1 MAKPTAPTGDFKL
14 KNITYGEDGL
24 YTVMTDSEFKLG
36 KNNVGEVE
44 TPLGSTPDAQKEN
57 YLFQYL
63 TAQILYL
70 SQMVDYLVS
79 KVDGGA

>member
-1 MAKPTAPTGDFKL
+1 MTKPTAPTGDFQL
-14 KNITYGEDGL
+14 KDIIYGQDGL

-63 TAQILYL
+63 TTQILYL
-70 SQMVDYLVS
+70 SQMVDYLVEQ
-79 KVDGGA
+79 VEGGS

>member
-1 MAKPTAPTGDFKL
+1 MEKPTAPTGDFQL
-14 KNITYGEDGL
+14 KDIIYGQDGL
-24 YTVMTDSEFKLG
+24 YTAMTDSEFKLG

-63 TAQILYL
+63 TAQVLYL
-70 SQMVDYLVS
+70 SQMVDYLVE
-79 KVDGGA
+79 KVDGDA